1 MSLRARLL
9 IGLVALVALGLGAA
23 AVATYE
29 EQRSFLMTRLD
40 QEVAQSRIPVA
51 IALNVGRPE
60 RSTAKGSASVSPV
73 AKRADPTLQ
82 ASETYAELLGA
93 TGKVLEAKAFT
104 RYGQAAPSAPALPI
118 HLTTSRTGS
127 SHVQMFTLRSR
138 SGSAQYRAAAFTVSG
153 GRTLV
158 VAVPL
163 GDVEQTLQRLIVVEA
178 LVGAGVILALLA
190 LGWGVIR
197 IGLQPLERIGK
208 VAAEIAHGDLS
219 QRVSLDDPRTEV
231 GRLGNAL
238 NEMLVQIDQAFAD
251 RSASED
257 RLRRFLADASHEL
270 RTPLVSIRGYAEL
283 FRIGAASD
291 THSLALAMARIE
303 AEATRMGGLVDDLLT
318 LARLDELPQS
328 EPALVNLSALAEH
341 AVHDTRAIAPDRRV
355 TLDADERVHVV
366 GDPGQLHQV
375 LANLTRNAAIHTDDG
390 VAIEVG
396 VHRRGRTAV
405 ITVRDHGAGLP
416 DGPGEQVF
424 DRFWRS
430 GTGRSR
436 GPGGAG
442 LGLAIVQGAVTAH
455 GGRVS
460 AVNAPDGGAL
470 FRVELPLPS
479 GALPPAEDRAGP
491 EPVSASA

>member
-9 IGLVALVALGLGAA
+9 IGLVTLAAVGLGAA

-29 EQRSFLMTRLD
+29 EQRSFLTNRLD

-60 RSTAKGSASVSPV
+60 RSTAKGSVSEPPV
-73 AKRADPTLQ
+73 AKRANPTLQ

-93 TGKVLEAKAFT
+93 SGKVLEVKAFT
-104 RYGQAAPSAPALPI
+104 SYGQTAPSAPALPI
-118 HLTTSRTGS
+118 HLATSRTGS
-127 SHVQMFTLRSR
+127 SHVQVFTLRSR

-163 GDVEQTLQRLIVVEA
+163 RDVEQTLQRLIVVES
-178 LVGAGVILALLA
+178 LVGAGVILALVA

-208 VAAEIAHGDLS
+208 VAAEIARGDLS
-219 QRVSLDDPRTEV
+219 QRVSRDDQRTEV

-238 NEMLVQIDQAFAD
+238 NEMMVQIEQAFAD

-283 FRIGAASD
+283 FRIGATSD
-291 THSLALAMARIE
+291 AHSLDLAMSRIE
-303 AEATRMGGLVDDLLT
+303 AEANRMGGLVEDLLT
-318 LARLDELPQS
+318 LARLDELPRS
-328 EPALVNLSALAEH
+328 EPVLVNLNALAEH
-341 AVHDTRAIAPDRRV
+341 AVHDTRAIAPNRRV
-355 TLDADERVHVV
+355 SLDADERVEVV

-375 LANLTRNAAIHTDDG
+375 LANLTRNAVIHTGDG
-390 VAIEVG
+390 VAIEVE
-396 VHRRGRTAV
+396 VHRRDRAAV

-416 DGPGEQVF
+416 DGAGEQVF

-430 GTGRSR
+430 GIGRSR

-442 LGLAIVQGAVTAH
+442 LGLAIVQGVVTAH

-470 FRVELPLPS
+470 FRVELPLAS
-479 GALPPAEDRAGP
+479 VALPPADSPVEP
-491 EPVSASA
+491 EPVSP